1 MDGLKLVENGS
12 SQKIQNRRDA
22 TAINLQCTTATTTE
36 QQQKQQH
43 EQTARD
49 LCDQWSVGFRVGYSR
64 GLREVGSTTSTDW
77 PTTSD
82 PIFIGTSKRAAL
94 LLPLPLVLL

>member
-36 QQQKQQH
+36 QQQH

-64 GLREVGSTTSTDW
+64 GFR
-77 PTTSD
+77 
-82 PIFIGTSKRAAL
+82 
-94 LLPLPLVLL
+94 